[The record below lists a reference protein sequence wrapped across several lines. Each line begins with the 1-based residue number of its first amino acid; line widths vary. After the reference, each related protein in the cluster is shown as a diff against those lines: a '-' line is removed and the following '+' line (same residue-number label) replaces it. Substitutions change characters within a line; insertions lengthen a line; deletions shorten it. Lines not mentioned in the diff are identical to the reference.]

1 MPSRQGSQKAR
12 VFRFKERELNNPK
25 RKYAPAQG
33 RGGNTSGRYNA
44 KNLKRKEERPRSQRS
59 RGGAERPRN
68 KRRQSSIRLDAF
80 PPLCGTR
87 GRTARE
93 MPAPARIPRGG
104 AAPAS
109 PLRRISVEKRRNR
122 QITPKISGCGPGGP
136 RPAGTPPRRG
146 AQRKTSDPYMAD
158 KPGDRAPRPALEYRT
173 KGRAEAVFP
182 RNNSRR
188 GEPQKRP
195 NAAQTTPLKGI
206 HNYKRSKK
214 PGRSRKKELQLDPSE
229 TDRNA
234 SAVGCSLE

>member
-12 VFRFKERELNNPK
+12 VFRFKEQELNNPK

-33 RGGNTSGRYNA
+33 RGGNSSGRYNA

-87 GRTARE
+87 GRTTRE

-122 QITPKISGCGPGGP
+122 QITPKISDCGPDCGP
-136 RPAGTPPRRG
+136 DQPVRHLAKGRRG
-146 AQRKTSDPYMAD
+146 
-158 KPGDRAPRPALEYRT
+158 KPAILTWPINQAT
-173 KGRAEAVFP
+173 GRHA
-182 RNNSRR
+182 RR
-188 GEPQKRP
+188 
-195 NAAQTTPLKGI
+195 
-206 HNYKRSKK
+206 
-214 PGRSRKKELQLDPSE
+214 
-229 TDRNA
+229 
-234 SAVGCSLE
+234 